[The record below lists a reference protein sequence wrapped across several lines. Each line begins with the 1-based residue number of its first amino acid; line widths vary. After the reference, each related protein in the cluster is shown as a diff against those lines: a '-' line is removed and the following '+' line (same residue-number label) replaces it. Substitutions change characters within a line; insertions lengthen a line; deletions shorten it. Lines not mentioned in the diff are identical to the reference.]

1 MFTKEVAPY
10 IQEVPD
16 KGLDPYKL
24 LNETVVRSVI
34 VSATWDQK
42 AKMAYKNG
50 AKMLV
55 YVYPDENTLDQ
66 NAFDWSIQ
74 LMIKIVK
81 QMYRSN
87 DMSLVPIFAKHSKIK
102 DTLNIQQE

>member
-1 MFTKEVAPY
+1 
-10 IQEVPD
+10 
-16 KGLDPYKL
+16 
-24 LNETVVRSVI
+24 
-34 VSATWDQK
+34 
-42 AKMAYKNG
+42 
-50 AKMLV
+50 MLV

-81 QMYRSN
+81 QMYRSG

-102 DTLNIQQE
+102 DTLNI